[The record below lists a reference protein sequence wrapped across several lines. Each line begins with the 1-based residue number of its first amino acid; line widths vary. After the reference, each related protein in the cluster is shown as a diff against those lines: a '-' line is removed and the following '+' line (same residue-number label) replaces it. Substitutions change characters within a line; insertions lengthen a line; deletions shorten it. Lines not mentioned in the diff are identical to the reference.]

1 MAGKRFLRTTCCAS
15 LLWLAVCAPTRSED
29 PTRETIL
36 AWIADLSSGEF
47 AVRDRATRQLNG
59 LTADQL
65 GLLVDQLAAADDPE
79 VKVRLSGVVAKL
91 KHERQQNIIRIFLR
105 DPDMSQ
111 THELEGWK
119 TFSEVAGAN
128 RSSKRLFLE
137 LFDRYPELVEKPL
150 ESSQQAFDASA
161 VVSRSIQDS
170 MIQLGDGDE
179 VDGLAL
185 LYCLCAMDARG
196 DQRMA
201 SSALRILGRYP
212 YNQMLRDPQAK
223 RPMEVLV
230 ERWALSLQSSSDLTR
245 AMLILVE
252 SELTSLRR
260 VARKMLQDRQGPER
274 ADPEDVLIG
283 LQMMF
288 RFGQEEDLPVLEA
301 WLDCTDVCV
310 ELTAL
315 GFPGGLQGGLPG
327 GFMEQPGQPPQP
339 RPEGNS
345 LRTLEVRDAALLAC
359 MRITGM
365 EYRNYFPELRTQE
378 PRGYN
383 PNTILLP
390 ADEKELRQSRIDAW
404 RATRKP

>member
-1 MAGKRFLRTTCCAS
+1 MAGKRFLRTACCAS
-15 LLWLAVCAPTRSED
+15 FLWLAVCSPTRSED

-65 GLLVDQLAAADDPE
+65 GLLVDQLAAASDPE
-79 VKVRLSGVVAKL
+79 VKVRLSAVVAKL
-91 KHERQQNIIRIFLR
+91 KYERQQNIIRTFLR

-185 LYCLCAMDARG
+185 LYCLCAMDAHG

-230 ERWALSLQSSSDLTR
+230 ERWALSLQSGSDLTR
-245 AMLILVE
+245 AMLIMVE

-260 VARKMLQDRQGPER
+260 VARKMLQNRQGPES

-288 RFGQEEDLPVLEA
+288 RFGQEEDLSVLEA

-315 GFPGGLQGGLPG
+315 GFPGGL
-327 GFMEQPGQPPQP
+327 MEQPGQPPP
-339 RPEGNS
+339 SRPEGNS

-390 ADEKELRQSRIDAW
+390 ADAKELRQSRIDAW

>member
-1 MAGKRFLRTTCCAS
+1 MAGKRFLRTACCAC
-15 LLWLAVCAPTRSED
+15 LLWLAIFAPTRSED

-65 GLLVDQLAAADDPE
+65 GLLVDQLAMATDPE

-185 LYCLCAMDARG
+185 LYCLCAMDAHG

-230 ERWALSLQSSSDLTR
+230 ERWALSLQSGSDLTR
-245 AMLILVE
+245 AMLIMVE

-260 VARKMLQDRQGPER
+260 VARKMLQERQGLER

-288 RFGQEEDLPVLEA
+288 RFGQEEDLPILEA

-345 LRTLEVRDAALLAC
+345 QRTLEVRDAALLAC

-365 EYRNYFPELRTQE
+365 EYRNHFPELRTQE

>member
-327 GFMEQPGQPPQP
+327 GLPGGFMEQPGQPPQP

-359 MRITGM
+359 MR
-365 EYRNYFPELRTQE
+365 
-378 PRGYN
+378 
-383 PNTILLP
+383 
-390 ADEKELRQSRIDAW
+390 
-404 RATRKP
+404 

>member
-1 MAGKRFLRTTCCAS
+1 MAGKRVLRTACC
-15 LLWLAVCAPTRSED
+15 LLLFWLAACTHSRAED
-29 PTRETIL
+29 PSRETIL

-47 AVRDRATRQLNG
+47 AVRDSATRQLNG
-59 LTADQL
+59 LTADHL
-65 GLLVDQLAAADDPE
+65 GLLVDQLASATDPE
-79 VKVRLSGVVAKL
+79 AKVRLSGVVAKL
-91 KHERQQNIIRIFLR
+91 KYERQQNIIRTFLR
-105 DPDMSQ
+105 DPDMSR

-137 LFDRYPELVEKPL
+137 LFDRYPDLVEKPL

-170 MIQLGDGDE
+170 IIQLGDGDQ

-185 LYCLCAMDARG
+185 LYCLCAMDAYG

-201 SSALRILGRYP
+201 SSGLRILGRYP
-212 YNQMLRDPQAK
+212 YNQLLRDPQAR

-230 ERWALSLQSSSDLTR
+230 ERWALSLQSGSDLTR
-245 AMLILVE
+245 AMLIMVE
-252 SELTSLRR
+252 SDLTTVRR
-260 VARKMLQDRQGPER
+260 VAGKMLSERQGPGR

-288 RFGQEEDLPVLEA
+288 RFGMEEDLPVLEA

-327 GFMEQPGQPPQP
+327 RSIEQPGQSAPSQS
-339 RPEGNS
+339 EGDTQ
-345 LRTLEVRDAALLAC
+345 RTL
-359 MRITGM
+359 
-365 EYRNYFPELRTQE
+365 
-378 PRGYN
+378 
-383 PNTILLP
+383 
-390 ADEKELRQSRIDAW
+390 
-404 RATRKP
+404 